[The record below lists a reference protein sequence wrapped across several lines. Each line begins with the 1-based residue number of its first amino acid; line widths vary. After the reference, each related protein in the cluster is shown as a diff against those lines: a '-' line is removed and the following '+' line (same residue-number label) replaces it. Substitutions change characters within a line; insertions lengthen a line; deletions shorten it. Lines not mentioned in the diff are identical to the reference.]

1 MTIGDELRERA
12 ETLRQNKFWWING
25 EPDRP
30 GRMCALFTADRSGR
44 AQQMVS
50 RRAQDALSEWLP
62 KYLAEM
68 YPSFWNEVERSY
80 EANCLNGRPKHYS
93 ITDFNDSVADN
104 VDDVITMLEKAAADI
119 G

>member
-12 ETLRQNKFWWING
+12 QTLRDNKFWWING

-30 GRMCALFTADRSGR
+30 QRMCAVFTYQNGR
-44 AQQMVS
+44 ARAVLSQE
-50 RRAQDALSEWLP
+50 AQDALSGWLP
-62 KYLAEM
+62 KYLKER
-68 YPSFWNEVERSY
+68 YPGFWAEVEKSY
-80 EANCLNGRPKHYS
+80 QENCFNGHPKSYS
-93 ITDFNDSVADN
+93 VTDFNDSVADD